1 MSTNLRMAVAALAC
15 ALFLGPAAAAAAP
28 LSVPFDFSR
37 SAIGL
42 DVSVKGTPLYM
53 ILDTGVDPS
62 VIDETLAGTL
72 GLKVDRTAGGE
83 ASGEGD
89 AGHAV
94 VYPTSV
100 DGLTIAGRAFAPFD
114 ALTTDMSTL
123 SAHYG
128 RRLDGVIGYSFLNGK
143 IVLIDYAKS
152 ALGILDA
159 PSDAAPAVS
168 RCSKHWSIALRTLAD
183 DSIPIIAD
191 FRFGSA
197 TAPISLDTGS
207 NGGISLFPKALEL
220 AGLRGALV
228 EKGRTTY
235 AGARGEASTKT
246 YILREPVGFGPF
258 TLPAG
263 QLVTLRP
270 TQDAGGTRAANIGN
284 KLFAAMKLKLLLD
297 YKSRA
302 VTFYGACR

>member
-1 MSTNLRMAVAALAC
+1 MNLRIATAAFIGAVSIGSAS
-15 ALFLGPAAAAAAP
+15 AAP

-37 SAIGL
+37 HAIGL
-42 DVSVKGTPLYM
+42 DVSVKGTPLYV

-89 AGHAV
+89 AKHAT

-100 DGLTIAGRAFAPFD
+100 DGLSVAGRAVAPFD

-123 SAHYG
+123 SKHYG
-128 RRLDGVIGYSFLNGK
+128 RKLDGVIGYSFLNGK

-152 ALGILDA
+152 TLGILDT
-159 PSDAAPAVS
+159 PSDAAAAVS
-168 RCSKHWSIALRTLAD
+168 RCAKHWSIALQTFPD
-183 DSIPIIAD
+183 DSIPIIAE

-197 TAPISLDTGS
+197 IAPISLDTGS

-220 AGLRGALV
+220 PGLRAALV
-228 EKGRTTY
+228 EKGQTTY
-235 AGARGEASTKT
+235 AGARGESSTKT
-246 YILREPVGFGPF
+246 YVLREKVGFGPF

-263 QLVTLRP
+263 QVVTLHP
-270 TQDAGGTRAANIGN
+270 TQDTGGTRAANIGN
-284 KLFAAMKLKLLLD
+284 QLFAAMKLKLLLD
-297 YKSRA
+297 YKSRV

>member
-1 MSTNLRMAVAALAC
+1 MRTAATIFAC
-15 ALFLGPAAAAAAP
+15 ALFCTGASAAP

-37 SAIGL
+37 HAIGL
-42 DVSVKGTPLYM
+42 DVSVRGNALYM

-62 VIDETLAGTL
+62 VIDTARAEAL
-72 GLKVDRTAGGE
+72 GLKIDRSQSGE

-89 AGHAV
+89 AKSAV
-94 VYPTSV
+94 VFPATI
-100 DGLTIAGRAFAPFD
+100 DGLDIAGRGFAPFD
-114 ALTTDMSTL
+114 ALTSDMTTL
-123 SAHYG
+123 SQHYG
-128 RRLDGVIGYSFLNGK
+128 RTLDGVIGYSFLNDR
-143 IVLIDYAKS
+143 IVLIDYAKTT
-152 ALGILDA
+152 LGILDA
-159 PSDAAPAVS
+159 PGDAAPVVS
-168 RCSKHWSIALRTLAD
+168 RCAKHWSIALQTLPD
-183 DSIPIIAD
+183 DNIPIVAD

-220 AGLRGALV
+220 AGLHAALMENGKTV
-228 EKGRTTY
+228 Y
-235 AGARGEASTKT
+235 AGARGESSTKT
-246 YILREPVGFGPF
+246 YILREPVGLGPF

-270 TQDAGGTRAANIGN
+270 TQDAGNTRAANIGN
-284 KLFAAMKLKLLLD
+284 QLFAAMKLKLLLD